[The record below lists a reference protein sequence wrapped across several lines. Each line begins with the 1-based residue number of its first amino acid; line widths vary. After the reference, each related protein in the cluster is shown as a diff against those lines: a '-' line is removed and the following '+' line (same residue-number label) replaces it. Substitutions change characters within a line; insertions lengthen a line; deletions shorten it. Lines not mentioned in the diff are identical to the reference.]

1 MVLSYWHSKPDTLMR
16 FTYRHVF
23 VLISVAS
30 LAVAA
35 LPANAQERRGAN
47 DSTFL
52 WTGRMAP
59 GTTLRVHNFNGPMV
73 AVMST
78 DENAEV
84 RAVKRGRYRSD
95 RIERS
100 DRYSDIEFET
110 RKLGNDILICALRPD
125 DDCDEDGISTHG
137 DSDRN
142 GRNQRAEFSIK
153 VPKGV
158 KLQIVTGNGEIETVG
173 TGAGVVARSG
183 NGAVH
188 VDAHGDGVTAS
199 SGNGDVEVLGA
210 GAPVNAHSG
219 NGHIEVTTTL
229 GPVQA
234 TSGNGNIDVEIGSLK
249 TQENMSFRSGNGRI
263 SLTLPGDYNGELESS
278 TGNGHLISDFPLS
291 VEGRLDRQRVR
302 ATIGK
307 GGPRLRM
314 SSGNG
319 NIVLRKKR

>member
-1 MVLSYWHSKPDTLMR
+1 MS
-16 FTYRHVF
+16 FTIRQHAAA
-23 VLISVAS
+23 LIVVAS
-30 LAVAA
+30 LAAAASPVAA
-35 LPANAQERRGAN
+35 QRTSDN

-59 GTTLRVHNFNGPMV
+59 GTTLRVHNFNGEMT
-73 AVMST
+73 AVLST
-78 DENAEV
+78 DGNAEV

-95 RIERS
+95 RGDRVERF
-100 DRYSDIEFET
+100 SDIIFEN
-110 RKLGNDILICALRPD
+110 RKVGNDVIICAMRPE
-125 DDCDEDGISTHG
+125 DDCDDDGINSSG
-137 DSDRN
+137 DHDRN
-142 GRNQRAEFSIK
+142 TRNLRVEFTIK

-158 KLQIVTGNGEIETVG
+158 KIHIVTGNGEIETIG

-183 NGAVH
+183 NGAVR
-188 VDAHGDGVTAS
+188 VEASGDGVTAS

-219 NGHIEVTTTL
+219 NGRIEVVTTT

-234 TSGNGNIDVEIGSLK
+234 TTGNGNIDVEMRSLK
-249 TQENMSFRSGNGRI
+249 TQENMTFRSGNGRI
-263 SLTLPGDYNGELESS
+263 SVTLPADYNGELESS
-278 TGNGHLISDFPLS
+278 TGNGHLISDFALS

-319 NIVLRKKR
+319 NIVLRKTRSTER

>member
-1 MVLSYWHSKPDTLMR
+1 M
-16 FTYRHVF
+16 
-23 VLISVAS
+23 S
-30 LAVAA
+30 LTHRQYVAA
-35 LPANAQERRGAN
+35 LIAAATLSAVAPISLGAQERRGEN
-47 DSTFL
+47 DSTFV

-59 GTTLRVHNFNGPMV
+59 GTTLRVHNVNGPMV
-73 AVMST
+73 AVVST
-78 DENAEV
+78 DDNAEV
-84 RAVKRGRYRSD
+84 RAVKRGRWRSD
-95 RIERS
+95 RSERG
-100 DRYSDIEFET
+100 DRLDEIVFET
-110 RKLGNDILICALRPD
+110 RKLGNDVIICALRPE
-125 DDCDEDGISTHG
+125 DDCEDDGINSSG
-137 DSDRN
+137 DHDRTS
-142 GRNQRAEFSIK
+142 RNLRADFTIK

-158 KLQIVTGNGEIETVG
+158 KIQIVTGNGAIETIG
-173 TGAGVVARSG
+173 TGAGVIARSG

-188 VDAHGDGVTAS
+188 VEAHGDGVTAS

-219 NGHIEVTTTL
+219 NGRIEVTTTL

-263 SLTLPGDYNGELESS
+263 SVTLPADYSGELESS

-319 NIVLRKKR
+319 NIVLRKARTTER

>member
-1 MVLSYWHSKPDTLMR
+1 MR
-16 FTYRHVF
+16 STKSVF
-23 VLISVAS
+23 ALI
-30 LAVAA
+30 AA
-35 LPANAQERRGAN
+35 TCLIAPHAGAQRRVDN
-47 DSTFL
+47 DSTFV

-59 GTTLRVHNFNGPMV
+59 GTTLRVHNFNGAMTAV
-73 AVMST
+73 ASS
-78 DENAEV
+78 DDNAEV
-84 RAVKRGRYRSD
+84 RILKRGRYRD
-95 RIERS
+95 ERS
-100 DRYSDIEFET
+100 ERDRERYSDIVVET
-110 RKLGNDILICALRPD
+110 RKIGNDIIICAMRSE
-125 DDCDEDGISTHG
+125 DDCDDDGINSG
-137 DSDRN
+137 DHNDRN
-142 GRNQRAEFSIK
+142 SRNMRAEFAVR

-158 KLQIVTGNGEIETVG
+158 KIQIVTGNGAIETIG
-173 TGAGVVARSG
+173 TGAGVIARSG

-210 GAPVNAHSG
+210 GAPVSAHSG

-249 TQENMSFRSGNGRI
+249 TVENMSFRSGNGRI
-263 SLTLPGDYNGELESS
+263 SVTLPADYNGELESS

-319 NIVLRKKR
+319 NIVLRKTRGTGR

>member
-1 MVLSYWHSKPDTLMR
+1 MS
-16 FTYRHVF
+16 FTRRHDVF
-23 VLISVAS
+23 ALIAVGA
-30 LAVAA
+30 LALAA
-35 LPANAQERRGAN
+35 LPAGAQARRGEN

-59 GTTLRVHNFNGPMV
+59 GTTLRVHNFNGAMS

-78 DENAEV
+78 DDNAEV
-84 RAVKRGRYRSD
+84 RAVKRGRYGRSERGD
-95 RIERS
+95 RGERLA
-100 DRYSDIEFET
+100 DIGFET
-110 RKLGNDILICALRPD
+110 RKIGNDVIICALRPA
-125 DDCDEDGISTHG
+125 DDCDDDGISSSG
-137 DSDRN
+137 DHDRN
-142 GRNQRAEFSIK
+142 SGNLRAEFTIK

-158 KLQIVTGNGEIETVG
+158 KLQIVTGNGVIETVG
-173 TGAGVVARSG
+173 TGAGVIARSG
-183 NGAVH
+183 NGAVR
-188 VDAHGDGVTAS
+188 VDANGDGVTAS

-263 SLTLPGDYNGELESS
+263 SVTLPPDYNGELESS

-319 NIVLRKKR
+319 NIVLRKTRSSER

>member
-1 MVLSYWHSKPDTLMR
+1 MS
-16 FTYRHVF
+16 FTIRQHTAA
-23 VLISVAS
+23 LIVAAS
-30 LAVAA
+30 LAAVS
-35 LPANAQERRGAN
+35 LPAGAQRSSDN
-47 DSTFL
+47 DSMFV

-59 GTTLRVHNFNGPMV
+59 GTTLRVHNFNGAMT
-73 AVMST
+73 AVLSN
-78 DENAEV
+78 DDNAEV

-95 RIERS
+95 RS
-100 DRYSDIEFET
+100 DRVERYSDIIFEN
-110 RKLGNDILICALRPD
+110 RKVGNDVIICAMRPE
-125 DDCDEDGISTHG
+125 DDCDDDGINTSG
-137 DSDRN
+137 DHDRN
-142 GRNQRAEFSIK
+142 SRNMRAEFTIR

-158 KLQIVTGNGEIETVG
+158 KIQIVTGNGEIETVG

-183 NGAVH
+183 NGAVR
-188 VDAHGDGVTAS
+188 VEAHGDGVTAS

-219 NGHIEVTTTL
+219 NGQIEVETTL

-234 TSGNGNIDVEIGSLK
+234 TSGNGSIDVVIRSLK
-249 TQENMSFRSGNGRI
+249 TQENMTFRSGNGRI
-263 SLTLPGDYNGELESS
+263 TVTLPPDYNGELESS
-278 TGNGHLISDFPLS
+278 TGNGHLVSDFALS

-319 NIVLRKKR
+319 NIVLRKTRSSER

>member
-1 MVLSYWHSKPDTLMR
+1 MS
-16 FTYRHVF
+16 FTNRHVF
-23 VLISVAS
+23 ALFAVAS

-35 LPANAQERRGAN
+35 LPAGAQQRSGEN

-59 GTTLRVHNFNGPMV
+59 GTTLRVHNFNGPMN

-78 DENAEV
+78 DDNAEV
-84 RAVKRGRYRSD
+84 RAVKRGRWRSD
-95 RIERS
+95 RADRS
-100 DRYSDIEFET
+100 ERYSDVVFET
-110 RKLGNDILICALRPD
+110 RKLGNDVIICALRPE
-125 DDCDEDGISTHG
+125 DDCDDDGISSSG
-137 DSDRN
+137 DHDRN
-142 GRNQRAEFSIK
+142 NRTMRAEFTIK

-158 KLQIVTGNGEIETVG
+158 KLQIVTGNGAIETVG

-183 NGAVH
+183 NGTVH
-188 VDAHGDGVTAS
+188 VEANGDGVTAS

-263 SLTLPGDYNGELESS
+263 SVTLPADYNGELESS

-319 NIVLRKKR
+319 NIVLRKTRSSER